1 MRRAFLP
8 RVSPKS
14 CVIHFSADCNDMNLS
29 KRVSKT
35 PPPNRLLFRLRLG
48 EPYPDRAALAT
59 LPFNSVFC
67 FARSRRLPLHIR
79 WMILAAASEGFDV
92 IDHITPAHAMC
103 PPDDLHSSIELVRR
117 AIQDRLTGHC
127 PTIDAIAQAMHM
139 SSLGCRSAT
148 EREHLQCREDY
159 SKTYGPLCGYGN
171 TEPSLGRT
179 RTA

>member
-1 MRRAFLP
+1 LP
-8 RVSPKS
+8 RVSHKS
-14 CVIHFSADCNDMNLS
+14 CVIHFSADCNNMNLS

-35 PPPNRLLFRLRLG
+35 RRQTACFSDLRLG
-48 EPYPDRAALAT
+48 ESYPDRAALAT

-79 WMILAAASEGFDV
+79 WIIRAAASEGFDV

-103 PPDDLHSSIELVRR
+103 PADDLHSSIELVRR

-127 PTIDAIAQAMHM
+127 PTIDAIAQALHM

-148 EREHLQCREDY
+148 EREHLQCRKNY

-179 RTA
+179 KTA